1 MHLTLLHQV
10 ILLLRSFS
18 ILPLLFSSTFFFER
32 YFSTEYAKHCH
43 DHLGGAWT
51 NFGGCAYEASGSTC
65 WFSECSTIFSTTS
78 FWWWALI
85 FGNSSQKGR
94 VHIVHGNRGSFC
106 FGIRRLYLGASLMYF
121 FLFDSWCM
129 YFFMGCIC
137 RGRHYVLCF
146 FYCFLFHMWH
156 IGYWFI
162 LWDYLWYMS
171 FIFCFV
177 K

>member
-18 ILPLLFSSTFFFER
+18 ILPPLFSSTFFFEQ

-78 FWWWALI
+78 FDDEPWLP
-85 FGNSSQKGR
+85 FGNSSQKGG
-94 VHIVHGNRGSFC
+94 VHIVHGDRGSFC
-106 FGIRRLYLGASLMYF
+106 FVVNRLYLGASWCIYF
-121 FLFDSWCM
+121 ILAHDVLFFWWCISVLWVI
-129 YFFMGCIC
+129 YDV

-146 FYCFLFHMWH
+146 FSCFLFHMWY

-162 LWDYLWYMS
+162 L
-171 FIFCFV
+171 
-177 K
+177 